1 MHQSRLEAM
10 SPAIDDIRPVERS
23 MPAETNVGPVER
35 YISLLA
41 GSALL
46 VSGLQR
52 RSLAL
57 LLGGGAMLYRGA
69 TGFCPVYKTLESSGG
84 MDFKT
89 DINLEETITVQK
101 SVEEVYSLWRWVENL
116 PRFMSHLESV
126 TAVTERRSHWV
137 AKIRRPL
144 RLEWDATIV
153 EDQENQRISW
163 HSLPGSRIDHTG
175 SVFFHPVPGRNATE
189 VKVIFSYKPPAG
201 SAGAAIAKLLATLT
215 EHHVREDLRAFKAML
230 ETGEKPTTAGQPSG
244 GAKLQ

>member
-10 SPAIDDIRPVERS
+10 NPAIDDIRPVRRGRS
-23 MPAETNVGPVER
+23 AAFNVGPVER
-35 YISLLA
+35 YISLFS

-46 VSGLQR
+46 LSGVR
-52 RSLAL
+52 RQSLSR
-57 LLGGGAMLYRGA
+57 LLGGTALFYRGL
-69 TGFCPVYKTLESSGG
+69 TGFCPVYKMLESSADLEFQTGLN
-84 MDFKT
+84 F
-89 DINLEETITVQK
+89 EETVTVYK
-101 SVEEVYSLWRWVENL
+101 PVEEVYSMWRRVENL

-126 TAVTERRSHWV
+126 TAVNEHQSHWV
-137 AKIRRPL
+137 AKIPPPL
-144 RLEWDATIV
+144 RLEWDATVIK
-153 EDQENQRISW
+153 DQNQRISW
-163 HSLPGSRIDHTG
+163 RSLSGSSIDHTG

-215 EHHVREDLRAFKAML
+215 EHHIREDLRAFKAML